1 MLPPPVPTGD
11 SLLDFSGEDDTEL
24 DPLKRSDSTSSG
36 FITKSGNFNFER
48 TGSNASGFLT
58 KSGNFNFGLSE
69 APPAHQ
75 TVGPTHQTVAPA
87 HQTVGP
93 THAVSGGFPSTAV
106 PANTG
111 ELLPRVAVQW
121 TQAAHHPHASYRANR
136 FQTLAQP
143 VTFHGLRQYNAEH
156 SMQQPV

>member
-75 TVGPTHQTVAPA
+75 TVGPTHQTVGPT

-93 THAVSGGFPSTAV
+93 THTVSGGFPSTAV

-111 ELLPRVAVQW
+111 ELLHWVLCSGHKQPTTHMQV
-121 TQAAHHPHASYRANR
+121 TE
-136 FQTLAQP
+136 QTDFRHLPSQ
-143 VTFHGLRQYNAEH
+143 
-156 SMQQPV
+156 